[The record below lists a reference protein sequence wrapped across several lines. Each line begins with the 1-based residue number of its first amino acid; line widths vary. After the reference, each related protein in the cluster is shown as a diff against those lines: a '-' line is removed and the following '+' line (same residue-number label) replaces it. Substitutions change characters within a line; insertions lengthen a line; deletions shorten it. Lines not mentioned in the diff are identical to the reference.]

1 MRRAS
6 LGTIFLIVVIDLM
19 GFGIVMPNLQL
30 YGEHFGISNYLVL
43 TLLGAVYSLF
53 QFIFAPLLGQWS
65 DRIGRRPVLLISQAG
80 TLLGFLMLYSAH
92 YFEGPGQQGIGIAI
106 LFGSRILDGISGGN
120 ISTATAYIADVTPP
134 EQRARGMGV
143 IGAAFGLG
151 FIFGPLIGGTVGGSA
166 RMGLSYVPLVAA
178 AFSLAAL
185 LLTYFTLPES
195 HHPGERTEDARRYSI
210 GGLRA
215 ALRRPVIAP
224 LMWMS
229 FAYGVAF
236 AGMEQTLSL
245 LIQYRMFPEEN
256 RPQSIFEHGG
266 SAASRATGY
275 LFCGIGLIIAV
286 IQGGAIHRLTK
297 RFGGQNLVIV
307 GAVLVAAGLASIGL
321 PVPGW
326 GGWVGL
332 VVGCGI
338 LAVGSSLFNPSL
350 QALISRHAG
359 AQEQGAILG
368 ANAGLASLARVVG
381 PVLAGVLFQ
390 YGAGSQPWPGLPYYV
405 SAAITV
411 AVAGAAITERRRL
424 APRDITQSETRP

>member
-30 YGEHFGISNYLVL
+30 YVQRFGISNYLLL
-43 TLLGAVYSLF
+43 TLLGDVYSLF
-53 QFIFAPLLGQWS
+53 QFIFAPLLGEWS

-80 TLLGFLMLYSAH
+80 TLVGFLMLFGAH
-92 YFEGPGQQGIGIAI
+92 FFEGPEQRGIGIAI
-106 LFGSRILDGISGGN
+106 LFASRILDGISGGN
-120 ISTATAYIADVTPP
+120 ISTATAYIADITPP
-134 EQRARGMGV
+134 DQRARGMGV
-143 IGAAFGLG
+143 IGAAFGVG
-151 FIFGPLIGGTVGGSA
+151 FIFGPLIGGVVGGSSQL
-166 RMGLSYVPLVAA
+166 GLSYVPLVAA

-185 LLTYFTLPES
+185 VMTFFTLPES
-195 HHPGERTEDARRYSI
+195 HHPGAQTVDARRFSLD
-210 GGLRA
+210 GLRR
-215 ALRRPVIAP
+215 ALGRPVIAP

-229 FAYGVAF
+229 FVYGVAF

-245 LIQYRMFPEEN
+245 LIQFRLFPGEN
-256 RPQSIFEHGG
+256 QAYSVFQHGG

-275 LFCGIGLIIAV
+275 LFGGIGVIIAL

-297 RFGGQNLVIV
+297 RFGGANLVIV
-307 GAVLVAAGLASIGL
+307 GSVLVAAGLAIIGL
-321 PVPGW
+321 PLPGW
-326 GGWVGL
+326 WGL
-332 VVGCGI
+332 VAGCGI
-338 LAVGSSLFNPSL
+338 LAVGSSLFKPSI

-390 YGAGSQPWPGLPYYV
+390 YGAVSSPWPGLPYYV

-411 AVAGAAITERRRL
+411 AVAGAAIMQRRRL
-424 APRDITQSETRP
+424 ELFAKS